1 MKTKFC
7 IVSDGSCDLP
17 EEIAIE
23 KDIHIVHFYVSF
35 DGENYKKEGLE
46 ISLKDFYQ
54 QMVDNPKTYPKTA
67 APSPDDFY
75 QVFESRIKE
84 GCKDIICVCI
94 SSKLSASAQ
103 SAGIARDMLQETYP
117 DVSVTVLDSLATTL
131 MQGAYVLEVCR
142 MRDAGCTSEQ
152 TARTMQTL
160 IKTGRILFTVGNLDY
175 LQHGGRIGKVTS
187 IAGTLLNVKPL
198 ITLQD
203 GEIHSSGI
211 RRGRR
216 KSLSGVVDLL
226 ISYLKDS
233 NCTPDDCQILIGYC
247 HDYDEA
253 CRFKE
258 MTIAELKKIY
268 DTVTNIPICQIGAT
282 IGVHA
287 GPYSIG
293 YGIIHRSDRPLNS

>member
-17 EEIAIE
+17 EDITRK
-23 KDIHIVHFYVSF
+23 KDISIVHFYVSF
-35 DGENYKKEGLE
+35 DGVDYKKEGIDIPLAE
-46 ISLKDFYQ
+46 FYQ
-54 QMVDNPKTYPKTA
+54 QMVEHPKSYPKSA

-75 QVFESRIKE
+75 QVFESRVKAE
-84 GCKDIICVCI
+84 QKDIICICI

-103 SAGIARDMLQETYP
+103 SAEIAKNMIQENYP
-117 DVSVTVLDSLATTL
+117 DVKVTVLDSLSTTL

-142 MRDAGCTSEQ
+142 MRDAGYTSDE
-152 TARTMQTL
+152 AAAAMQCL
-160 IKTGRILFTVGNLDY
+160 IKTGRILFTVGDLDY

-216 KSLSGVVDLL
+216 KSLTGVIDLL
-226 ISYLKDS
+226 ISYLKDN

-247 HDYDEA
+247 YDYDEA

-268 DTVTNIPICQIGAT
+268 GIVTDIPICRIGAT

-293 YGIIHRSDRPLNS
+293 YGIIRRYDRPFSS

>member
-1 MKTKFC
+1 MDTKFC

-17 EEIAIE
+17 EKVTRE
-23 KDIHIVHFYVSF
+23 KDISVVHFYVSF
-35 DGENYKKEGLE
+35 DGEDYKKEGVE
-46 ISLKDFYQ
+46 ISLNDFYQ
-54 QMVDNPKTYPKTA
+54 QMVDNPKTYPRTA

-75 QVFESRIKE
+75 QVFKARVSE
-84 GCKDIICVCI
+84 GHKNIICVCI
-94 SSKLSASAQ
+94 SSKLSASVQ
-103 SAGIARDMLQETYP
+103 SAGIARDMLQDNYP
-117 DVSVTVLDSLATTL
+117 DVSVTVLDSLSTTL

-142 MRDAGCTSEQ
+142 MRDAGYTSEQ
-152 TARTMQTL
+152 TAGMMQSL
-160 IKTGRILFTVGNLDY
+160 IKTGRILFTVGSLDY

-216 KSLSGVVDLL
+216 KSLSGVIDLL
-226 ISYLKDS
+226 ISYLKDN

-253 CRFKE
+253 CRFRD
-258 MTIAELKKIY
+258 MTMNALEKIY
-268 DTVTNIPICQIGAT
+268 NSVSSIPICQIGAT

-293 YGIIHRSDRPLNS
+293 YGIIRRSDRPVNS